1 MRYIT
6 AFFLMIFSLFAEQ
19 GYIEW
24 KPIEGTS
31 FYHVEIRN
39 KDRKIITSERTEST
53 RFEVQNP
60 EGSYE
65 FQITPHDL
73 FEKPGISSGWKPLK
87 IIVSRIP
94 ELKDNVIVL
103 SPETKFIRLKGKNF
117 LPATK
122 AYVVK
127 EKKHKELS
135 KKYISSE
142 EIDVNLKE
150 PIASQGEFDLV
161 LENPNHKILSR
172 QKYFK
177 IAKKDTEKKPPVKEP
192 AVTVVIPEKTVKKE
206 PEKKPPEK
214 TAVKPDL
221 PKKEIPKKEIPEKT
235 VTVPVK
241 EPEKPPV
248 KITVKPVPE
257 EELKPLSILVTD
269 GIYGMTSH
277 ELNTMIQL
285 EKKSCGDSELPHVLI
300 ERCFNQHLELNIN
313 DRRRKDLYHY
323 IYADSSNYK
332 ARMRSYEYFTYN
344 PRYFPALREKLN
356 LRLKDNNIDSD
367 EKIKVVQL
375 LDRI

>member
-1 MRYIT
+1 
-6 AFFLMIFSLFAEQ
+6 
-19 GYIEW
+19 
-24 KPIEGTS
+24 
-31 FYHVEIRN
+31 
-39 KDRKIITSERTEST
+39 
-53 RFEVQNP
+53 
-60 EGSYE
+60 
-65 FQITPHDL
+65 
-73 FEKPGISSGWKPLK
+73 
-87 IIVSRIP
+87 
-94 ELKDNVIVL
+94 
-103 SPETKFIRLKGKNF
+103 
-117 LPATK
+117 
-122 AYVVK
+122 YVVK

-192 AVTVVIPEKTVKKE
+192 AVTVVIPEKTAKKE

-214 TAVKPDL
+214 TVVKPDL

-285 EKKSCGDSELPHVLI
+285 EKKACGDSELPHVLI

-356 LRLKDNNIDSD
+356 LRLKDSNIDSE